1 MPRVFID
8 RLDDPRIEVYRQLK
22 RSNLT
27 RAGTQFVVEGEKLFD
42 RLREGRFPI
51 ASVLTTEQ
59 FEPRVAPRVP
69 HGVPLY
75 VVPDALLSVTVG
87 FNFHR
92 GVLAAG
98 YRRPWPAPLDH
109 VRPDGERT
117 TVVVC
122 PTLNNPENLGA
133 IVRISDVFG
142 VDAILV
148 GPRCPD
154 PLSRRVLRVSMGTCL
169 RLPVLV
175 LDDLAAV
182 VERLRD
188 ELGFEL
194 VATDLDPAAAR
205 FDAVERGDRLAL
217 FLGSEGTGLDA
228 EWLRRATRRVTIPM
242 RPGAE
247 SLNVAV
253 AAGILLYH
261 FARV

>member
-8 RLDDPRIEVYRQLK
+8 RLDDPRIGVYRQLK

-42 RLREGRFPI
+42 RLRESRFPI

-69 HGVPLY
+69 HDVPLY

-98 YRRPWPAPLDH
+98 HRRPWPAPLDH
-109 VRPDGERT
+109 VRPGGRGT

-122 PTLNNPENLGA
+122 PTLNNPENLGT

-142 VDAILV
+142 VDAVLV
-148 GPRCPD
+148 GKGCPD
-154 PLSRRVLRVSMGTCL
+154 PLCRRVLRVSMGTSL
-169 RLPVLV
+169 HLPVIAPEDLQAELSV
-175 LDDLAAV
+175 L
-182 VERLRD
+182 R
-188 ELGFEL
+188 GFEL
-194 VATDLDPAAAR
+194 MATVLDPAAEA
-205 FDAVERGDRLAL
+205 FDEI
-217 FLGSEGTGLDA
+217 E
-228 EWLRRATRRVTIPM
+228 
-242 RPGAE
+242 
-247 SLNVAV
+247 
-253 AAGILLYH
+253 
-261 FARV
+261 